1 MRASLAVHS
10 RESSGRSPRRRCRH
24 SRISSRTAR
33 LAHAHR
39 DAGRFCRGKSDTPS
53 APPRRVGICPRVPA
67 RSTRLPGRGLHCSR
81 DSGSKQTTSSEWGS
95 LVTGLS
101 PLLETN
107 LRAEPSE
114 KLYATDASPD
124 GAGGCAASITQE
136 DWLAQYDSA
145 EKKGEH
151 VRLDWKGEEPPS
163 NMHDGRA
170 AAAITSKLSWTTM
183 VFLPSLQGQEHQPPE
198 TGKPDQPHQA
208 DHTRR
213 YTCTGGSRKDD
224 RAHE

>member
-1 MRASLAVHS
+1 MNTLMTLSFSVFCKFQTCMSPRRHKSAACRCCVRLPPNAYECGQVWQCT
-10 RESSGRSPRRRCRH
+10 RGRVLGRSPRRRCRH
-24 SRISSRTAR
+24 SRIPSRTAR

-136 DWLAQYDSA
+136 DWLALYDLA

-151 VRLDWKGEEPPS
+151 VRLDWKGE
-163 NMHDGRA
+163 
-170 AAAITSKLSWTTM
+170 
-183 VFLPSLQGQEHQPPE
+183 
-198 TGKPDQPHQA
+198 
-208 DHTRR
+208 
-213 YTCTGGSRKDD
+213 
-224 RAHE
+224 